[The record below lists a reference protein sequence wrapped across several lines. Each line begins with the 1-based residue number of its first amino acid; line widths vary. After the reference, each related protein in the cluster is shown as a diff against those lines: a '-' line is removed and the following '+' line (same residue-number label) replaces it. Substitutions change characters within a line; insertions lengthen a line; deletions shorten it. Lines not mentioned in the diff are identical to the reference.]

1 MDDVDLVDLE
11 AVAAGLEVL
20 VGDVDDVV
28 LDHSHNTCLHRV
40 HICELA

>member
-1 MDDVDLVDLE
+1 MVDLE

-20 VGDVDDVV
+20 VGDADDA
-28 LDHSHNTCLHRV
+28 DRAHSSNTDLHKA